1 MAEAYGSW
9 ATIQNRRRVRAYVS
23 ASITSTTNAAC
34 TVSINAHCNCDLI
47 AQYGV
52 RCRIG
57 ATNNGWSTGATGVC
71 ASGSNVASTTRTVTY
86 TRTRSAQTITLN
98 GQVYGETV
106 SGYSAFSGGTS
117 QADVTLTIPAKVSH
131 TWSYNANG
139 GTGAPASQVK
149 WYGEHGYLSTTQ
161 PTRTGYRFVSWNT
174 KADGTGTAYNP
185 GDECTDDATITFYA
199 MWSELTYTVAFD
211 ANGGTGAPAAQTKQY
226 TQSLILSSTAP
237 TRDLYDFLGWA
248 TQASATTAEYQAGGT
263 FTANA
268 DTVLYAVW
276 QLAWQAPVIDNVSV
290 YRCDSSGAASDT
302 GTYARVSY
310 TWSTFNDL
318 YPATSVTATCGGT
331 TASGTASGTSGTFA
345 QLFGGLDVET
355 AYTVTMSVSDSQGTT
370 TRLATVQPMSFI
382 MDFSPT
388 GGVGIDCIAPES
400 GLKVDGAATVTGAL
414 TDGSNTY
421 LPWQRMYPIGCIY
434 LSYESTSPAQLFGG
448 SWTQLTGVFLRAAND
463 TATGGAD
470 SVTIYG
476 SNLGI
481 GTVAWMKKKTG
492 EGTGQYGFGSG
503 SAFYRQPVIASQAFT
518 SLPKHEGINAD
529 VYGDPVNNMPAYQ
542 DIYAWRRTA

>member
-9 ATIQNRRRVRAYVS
+9 ATIQNRRRVRAYL
-23 ASITSTTNAAC
+23 ATSQSQSNTQV
-34 TVSINAHCNCDLI
+34 TVSISAHCNCDLI
-47 AQYGV
+47 AEYGV
-52 RCRIG
+52 RCVIG
-57 ATNNGWSTGATGVC
+57 VDGGGWNSGATGVC
-71 ASGSNVASTTRTVTY
+71 ASGANVAGTTRSY
-86 TRTRSAQTITLN
+86 TFNRGTSQATAN
-98 GQVYGETV
+98 VYGQVYGETV
-106 SGYSAFSGGTS
+106 SGYGAFSGGTS
-117 QADVTLTIPAKVSH
+117 QAQITVTIPALPSYSVN
-131 TWSYNANG
+131 YNANG
-139 GTGAPASQVK
+139 GSGAPGGQTK
-149 WYGEHGYLSTTQ
+149 WYGRSLTLSSTV
-161 PTRTGYRFVSWNT
+161 PTRTGYTFQGWATSSTGSVAY
-174 KADGTGTAYNP
+174 KAGGTYTGNSALTL
-185 GDECTDDATITFYA
+185 YA
-199 MWSELTYTVAFD
+199 VWSELTYTVSFD

-470 SVTIYG
+470 SMTIYG

-481 GTVAWMKKKTG
+481 GTVAWMKKKIG

-518 SLPKHEGINAD
+518 SLPEHEGINAD

>member
-9 ATIQNRRRVRAYVS
+9 ATIQNRRRVRAYVN

-57 ATNNGWSTGATGVC
+57 ATSNGWSTGATGVC

-117 QADVTLTIPAKVSH
+117 QADVTLTIPAKASH

-139 GTGAPASQVK
+139 GSGAPASQTK

-161 PTRTGYRFVSWNT
+161 PTRTGYDFEGWNT
-174 KADGTGTAYNP
+174 KADGTGTSYAP
-185 GDECTDDATITFYA
+185 GAECVDDANITFYA
-199 MWSELTYTVAFD
+199 QWSELAYTVSFD
-211 ANGGTGAPAAQTKQY
+211 ANGGTGAPAAQTKRY

-248 TQASATTAEYQAGGT
+248 TQAGATAAEYQAGGT

-268 DTVLYAVW
+268 DTTLYAVW
-276 QLAWQAPVIDNVSV
+276 QLAWQAPTIDNVSV

-318 YPATSVTATCGGT
+318 YPATAVTATCGGT
-331 TASGTASGTSGTFA
+331 TAKGTAGGTSGTFT

-355 AYTVTMSVSDSQGTT
+355 AYTVIMSVSDKQGTA
-370 TRLATVQPMSFI
+370 TRSATVQPMSFI

-400 GLKVDGAATVTGAL
+400 GLKVDGDIVLAEGRSFWDMTS
-414 TDGSNTY
+414 GSQF
-421 LPWQRMYPIGCIY
+421 LPWWPTWTNIYPVGSIY
-434 LSYESTSPAQLFGG
+434 LSYVSTSPASLFGG
-448 SWTQLTGVFLRAAND
+448 SWTQLTGAFLRAAND

-470 SVTIYG
+470 THV
-476 SNLGI
+476 L
-481 GTVAWMKKKTG
+481 TVAEMPRHAHGQNVTANSG
-492 EGTGQYGFGSG
+492 GTGVRKDYV
-503 SAFYRQPVIASQAFT
+503 ADQAKCAAY
-518 SLPKHEGINAD
+518 PQGINTLAT
-529 VYGDPVNNMPAYQ
+529 GGGGAHNNMPAYQ
-542 DIYAWRRTA
+542 DVYAWRRTA

>member
-9 ATIQNRRRVRAYVS
+9 ATIQNRRRVRAYL
-23 ASITSTTNAAC
+23 ATSQSQSNTQV
-34 TVSINAHCNCDLI
+34 TVSISAHCNCDLI
-47 AQYGV
+47 TEYGV
-52 RCRIG
+52 RCVIG
-57 ATNNGWSTGATGVC
+57 VDGGGWNSGATGVC
-71 ASGSNVASTTRTVTY
+71 ASGANVAGTTRSY
-86 TRTRSAQTITLN
+86 TFNRGTSQATANVYGR
-98 GQVYGETV
+98 VYGETV
-106 SGYSAFSGGTS
+106 SGYGAFSGGTS
-117 QADVTLTIPAKVSH
+117 QAQITVTIPALPSYSVN
-131 TWSYNANG
+131 YNANG
-139 GTGAPASQVK
+139 GSGAPGGQTK
-149 WYGEHGYLSTTQ
+149 WYGRSLTLSSTV
-161 PTRTGYRFVSWNT
+161 PTRTGYTFQGWATSSTGSVAY
-174 KADGTGTAYNP
+174 KAGGTYTGNSALTL
-185 GDECTDDATITFYA
+185 YA
-199 MWSELTYTVAFD
+199 VWSELTYTVSFD

-248 TQASATTAEYQAGGT
+248 TQASATTTEYQAGGT

-268 DTVLYAVW
+268 DTTLYAVW
-276 QLAWQAPVIDNVSV
+276 QLAWQAPIIDNVSV

-331 TASGTASGTSGTFA
+331 TAEGTAGGTSGTFT

-355 AYTVTMSVSDSQGTT
+355 AYTVTMSVSDKQGTT
-370 TRLATVQPMSFI
+370 TRSATVQPMSFI

-400 GLKVDGAATVTGAL
+400 GLKVDGAAYIGGTATVTGTL

-421 LPWQRMYPIGCIY
+421 LPWQNIYPVGCIY

-463 TATGGAD
+463 TATGGAN
-470 SVTIYG
+470 THT
-476 SNLGI
+476 L
-481 GTVAWMKKKTG
+481 TVAEMPSHVH
-492 EGTGQYGFGSG
+492 GQNVTANSGGSG
-503 SAFYRQPVIASQAFT
+503 IRKDYVADQAKCAAY
-518 SLPKHEGINAD
+518 PQGINTSSTGGGGAH
-529 VYGDPVNNMPAYQ
+529 NNMPAYQ
-542 DIYAWRRTA
+542 DVYAWRRTA